1 MEQEPSGPDEPTA
14 DRVLNWLALTL
25 MGASALFLLVFFS
38 GEWLWIDG
46 AIVAAVSGLTFVAV
60 KVL

>member
-1 MEQEPSGPDEPTA
+1 MEQEPSGPNEATA
-14 DRVLNWLALTL
+14 DRILSWLALTL

-46 AIVAAVSGLTFVAV
+46 AIVAAVSGLALAAV